1 MKNNFLIEYRE
12 RKKRKEQNCQLLDN
26 RFNLNWKRELM
37 NIGEKNKINKADKT
51 CQCIESILINLH
63 DMTP

>member
-1 MKNNFLIEYRE
+1 
-12 RKKRKEQNCQLLDN
+12 
-26 RFNLNWKRELM
+26 M

-63 DMTP
+63 DMTPQVK